1 MHVPIL
7 LHITTD
13 SSFFFFLWTPLST
26 TQTGLG
32 QPHVNQFQS
41 WGYGVTMI
49 LETPP
54 VLLLFSPHLTAAV
67 SRTYLHRVT
76 RMQSLGGLA
85 R

>member
-13 SSFFFFLWTPLST
+13 SSFFFFFMDTAEYYSDGAGSAPCEPVSIMGLRSYYDLRNSPSST
-26 TQTGLG
+26 T
-32 QPHVNQFQS
+32 
-41 WGYGVTMI
+41 
-49 LETPP
+49 
-54 VLLLFSPHLTAAV
+54 FSPHLTAAV

-76 RMQSLGGLA
+76 RMQSLGGLT